1 MPSFNDIWAWVFHIP
16 STYELLWW
24 IMLVV
29 VWYGFIID
37 RRTKVIQQQLEELA
51 ASKPVVG
58 EVVPDAEDRKG

>member
-1 MPSFNDIWAWVFHIP
+1 MPSFNEIWAWVIHIP

-37 RRTKVIQQQLEELA
+37 RRTKIIQQQLEELA
-51 ASKPVVG
+51 AAMPVVG
-58 EVVPDAEDRKG
+58 EVVPGAEANKK